1 MDDETW
7 CLAYDPETKQK
18 SSEKVGETSP
28 QPKKLKYRRSRIK
41 TMLIIF
47 FDSQSIVHKEFVPE
61 GKAVMQNFI
70 KEQWIAS

>member
-7 CLAYDPETKQK
+7 CFACESETKRK
-18 SSEKVGETSP
+18 SSEKVVETSL
-28 QPKKLKYRRSRIK
+28 QPKKLKYRWSCIK

-61 GKAVMQNFI
+61 GKTVMQNFI